1 VTRDVE
7 LVRRAE
13 QRRGLRRVARGRH
26 DASSESA
33 ESGVLQRLAEP

>member
-26 DASSESA
+26 DDAASG
-33 ESGVLQRLAEP
+33 GVLQRLAEP